1 MLAIM
6 LSEIPFERLVS
17 HAASPAI
24 SLLFPNETDYFV
36 FNGLLSI
43 SIRQFDDWKKI
54 LWSDET
60 WVNSNR
66 YIKTWVTRQAGE
78 E

>member
-17 HAASPAI
+17 HAASPAV
-24 SLLFPNETDYFV
+24 SLLFPNETDYFI

-43 SIRQFDDWKKI
+43 SIGQLMIRR
-54 LWSDET
+54 
-60 WVNSNR
+60 R
-66 YIKTWVTRQAGE
+66 YYGVMRRGLMVIVI
-78 E
+78 